1 MKRFT
6 FVLMATAPLVML
18 AATADSTRAQSTAG
32 LRLFET
38 KCASC
43 HQSAQVPKAPD
54 ASVLRKMTPESV
66 YAAFSKAPHT
76 EIQGLPE
83 DDQKTVA
90 TYLGGRKLGV
100 TEIADAKSMPH
111 RCASNPPMSDTS
123 PGPMWTAWG

>member
-1 MKRFT
+1 MKRFK
-6 FVLMATAPLVML
+6 FVLMAAAPLMML
-18 AATADSTRAQSTAG
+18 GATADSTLAQSTAG

-83 DDQKTVA
+83 EDKKTVA
-90 TYLGGRKLGV
+90 AYLGGRKLGI
-100 TEIADAKSMPH
+100 TALADAK
-111 RCASNPPMSDTS
+111 
-123 PGPMWTAWG
+123 